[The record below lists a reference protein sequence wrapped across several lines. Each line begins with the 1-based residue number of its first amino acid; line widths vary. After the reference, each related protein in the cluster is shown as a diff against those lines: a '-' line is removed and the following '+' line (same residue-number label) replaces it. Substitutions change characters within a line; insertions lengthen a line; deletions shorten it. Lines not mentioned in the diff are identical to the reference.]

1 MKAVQD
7 RVEKKARPLLRVYR
21 GDEADEAVCTKNL
34 DHAPWPHGSDAE
46 LDAFWAGRKPAA
58 RLSARV
64 AA

>member
-1 MKAVQD
+1 MKVAE
-7 RVEKKARPLLRVYR
+7 RRFEKQARPLLRVYR
-21 GDEADEAVCTKNL
+21 GDEPDEAAVAIDL
-34 DHAPWPHGSDAE
+34 DHDPTPHRSAAE

>member
-1 MKAVQD
+1 M
-7 RVEKKARPLLRVYR
+7 RVAEKRLGKEARPLLRVYR
-21 GDEADEAVCTKNL
+21 GDEADEAAGTTDL
-34 DHAPWPHGSDAE
+34 DHDPSPHRSDAE

>member
-1 MKAVQD
+1 MKVAED
-7 RVEKKARPLLRVYR
+7 RVRREVPPLLRVFC
-21 GDEADEAVCTKNL
+21 GDEADEPARTRDL
-34 DHAPWPHGSDAE
+34 DHDPWLHRSDAE